1 MIGLYRNHRVGI
13 DMDSS
18 PELEFLDGY
27 SLGIHQSAII
37 IPSLSSTDEHAN
49 SKRLGKS
56 SWQEYRHH
64 WKILA

>member
-18 PELEFLDGY
+18 PELEILDGCF
-27 SLGIHQSAII
+27 LGIHQPAT
-37 IPSLSSTDEHAN
+37 IPSVSSTDEHASSN
-49 SKRLGKS
+49 RHGKS
-56 SWQEYRHH
+56 SWQEYRQQ